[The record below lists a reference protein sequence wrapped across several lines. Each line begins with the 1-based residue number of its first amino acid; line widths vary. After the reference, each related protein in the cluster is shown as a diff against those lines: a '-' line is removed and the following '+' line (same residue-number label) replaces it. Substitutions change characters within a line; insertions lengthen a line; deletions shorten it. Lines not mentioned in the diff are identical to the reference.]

1 MKDETLF
8 ISDLHLDR
16 NKPEISLNFLNFIK
30 TRASSARVLYIL
42 GDLFEVWSGDDDP
55 AEEFTEIFDA
65 LKNLSTT
72 TKIYFLHGN
81 RDFLVGPQLA
91 QKAGFEII
99 QGPHI
104 IQQGS
109 KRMALLHGDELCTD
123 DIDYQK
129 FKRMVRSQQWQ
140 QDFLSKPLSERLQIT
155 AQLRQ
160 QSKSEMAA
168 KTASIM
174 DVNQLAVTKVFDE
187 LNVDTIIHGHTH
199 RPGIHPLGKNRQRIV
214 LGDWS
219 PDPSYLI
226 SLDGELELIDPRVI
240 DQAET

>member
-1 MKDETLF
+1 MKDEILF

-16 NKPEISLNFLNFIK
+16 DQQEISFHFLNFIK

-65 LKNLSTT
+65 LKNLSKTT
-72 TKIYFLHGN
+72 EIYFLPGN
-81 RDFLVGPQLA
+81 RDFLVGQQLA
-91 QKAGFEII
+91 QKLGFEII

-104 IQQGS
+104 IQLGS
-109 KRMALLHGDELCTD
+109 KRIALLHGDELCTD

-129 FKRMVRSQQWQ
+129 FKSMVRSSQWQ
-140 QDFLSKPLSERLQIT
+140 HDFLSKPLSERLQIT

-160 QSKSEMAA
+160 QSKSEMAGKSA
-168 KTASIM
+168 DIM
-174 DVNQLAVTKVFDE
+174 DVNQLEVTKVFKE

-199 RPGIHPLGKNRQRIV
+199 RPGIHQLENNRQRIV
-214 LGDWS
+214 LGDWN
-219 PDPSYLI
+219 PEPSYI
-226 SLDGELELIDPRVI
+226 SGLDGELKLVDPRVI
-240 DQAET
+240 DRV

>member
-1 MKDETLF
+1 MKDEILF

-16 NKPEISLNFLNFIK
+16 NQQQISLHFLNFIK
-30 TRASSARVLYIL
+30 TRAASARVLYIL

-65 LKNLSTT
+65 LKNLSKTT
-72 TKIYFLHGN
+72 DIYFLAGN

-91 QKAGFEII
+91 QKLGFEII

-109 KRMALLHGDELCTD
+109 KRIALLHGDELCTD

-129 FKRMVRSQQWQ
+129 FKSMVRSSQWQ
-140 QDFLSKPLSERLQIT
+140 HDFLSKPLSERLQIT

-160 QSKSEMAA
+160 QSKSEMAGKSA
-168 KTASIM
+168 DIM
-174 DVNQLAVTKVFDE
+174 DVNQLEVTKVFKE

-199 RPGIHPLGKNRQRIV
+199 RPGIHQLENNRQRIV
-214 LGDWS
+214 LGDWN
-219 PDPSYLI
+219 PEPSYI
-226 SLDGELELIDPRVI
+226 SGLDGELKLVDPRVI
-240 DQAET
+240 DRV